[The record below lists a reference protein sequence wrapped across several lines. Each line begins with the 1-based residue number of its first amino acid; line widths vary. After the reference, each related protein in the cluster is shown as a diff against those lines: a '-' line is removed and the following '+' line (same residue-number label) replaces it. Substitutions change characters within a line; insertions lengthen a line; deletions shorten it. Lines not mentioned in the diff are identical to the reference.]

1 VVVTI
6 DFSPPH
12 ISPANPSRRRSKP
25 LPPLEAP
32 ARSRRRRRSKPPLE
46 AAVATRSRRL
56 LPLRLWLRERLPR
69 REQAPAEE
77 EEPDQEEKPP
87 ALTTSPPRRPSFVRA
102 YHCSPSPSPSL
113 LFQLCTTAKLGR
125 QTVTSCKEYVV
136 SSFVPTKHIHSSLG
150 GCAGSAR
157 RVTFL
162 GSLFFV
168 CIYILISGSNVGLNV
183 KLSSLFYIT

>member
-1 VVVTI
+1 VTLSRI
-6 DFSPPH
+6 SVRGRNDRFLPTTFPPLTLAAAGRSP
-12 ISPANPSRRRSKP
+12 RCRRSKPP

-102 YHCSPSPSPSL
+102 YLPLLITQVLTEKFPLPLPLSP
-113 LFQLCTTAKLGR
+113 
-125 QTVTSCKEYVV
+125 V
-136 SSFVPTKHIHSSLG
+136 STLYHGKVGSSD
-150 GCAGSAR
+150 CNI
-157 RVTFL
+157 F
-162 GSLFFV
+162 
-168 CIYILISGSNVGLNV
+168 
-183 KLSSLFYIT
+183 